1 MKSSIGHLHL
11 HWLMAP
17 GAQVATPV
25 DDSLTLHRMD
35 YQLPP
40 DMGQAWL
47 ESLELGEGL
56 KLYRAVHHLEKASF
70 GQLVPILEATSS
82 EPAPIFSAQTW
93 LSGIG
98 CHQEYWQ
105 GRAAAPVRCG
115 VAPG

>member
-40 DMGQAWL
+40 DMG
-47 ESLELGEGL
+47 
-56 KLYRAVHHLEKASF
+56 
-70 GQLVPILEATSS
+70 
-82 EPAPIFSAQTW
+82 
-93 LSGIG
+93 
-98 CHQEYWQ
+98 
-105 GRAAAPVRCG
+105 
-115 VAPG
+115 